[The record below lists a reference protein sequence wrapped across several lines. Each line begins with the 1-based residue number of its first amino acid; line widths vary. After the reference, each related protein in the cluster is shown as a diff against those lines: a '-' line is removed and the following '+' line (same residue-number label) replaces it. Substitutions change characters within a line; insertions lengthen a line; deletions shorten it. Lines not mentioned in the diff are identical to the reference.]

1 MHKIQNKLDAKYRL
15 TPSNTSGFGG
25 SITVCSIV
33 FFFGGIV
40 VTETRLVGT
49 GFDLCLARYHVQG
62 QRPKMDAHML
72 HVL

>member
-1 MHKIQNKLDAKYRL
+1 M
-15 TPSNTSGFGG
+15 
-25 SITVCSIV
+25 
-33 FFFGGIV
+33 